1 MRHIKVLILLFW
13 VFSTYAVAAT
23 TSDVAQ
29 ILDEPDVMAV
39 GDEADIRINFTVP
52 ITYLRSFPDG
62 PSDTLRITLNIPD
75 ACVAEQLRVQE
86 SKNSPRARIITPFT
100 LTFPEIISKSQ
111 TGNTVCRI
119 TGNRVDTSKTLL
131 MHFDNISTYKVRL
144 GDDNHSIIV
153 RVPLRAEPIA
163 TFVTPKFT
171 VAAPPENASAKDLM
185 TAGKAAMAVGEYENA
200 TQIFNRLLNLPPN
213 EYSQDAQELVG
224 NARDKNG
231 DFAKAKIEYELYLK
245 LYPQTEGAL
254 RVNTRLAAIENG
266 TAKVA
271 ENKFSTKKQINQV
284 NQNNV
289 FGSLSQYYYGS
300 KTMTDTTNAG
310 VKTNTRTT
318 DQSALVTSFDITD
331 RWRHNQYDDKL
342 VFRDQ
347 QTHNFPKGPNFIDI
361 NRLNA
366 AYWDHEDKL
375 LGYMFRL
382 GRQPGNSQGVLG
394 RFDGA
399 FAKYSINDNYRI
411 TGVAGV
417 PDNGSHS
424 TILTNRHFYGTA
436 LEFGLPS
443 STFSGNVYAIQQVA
457 DSLTERRALGT
468 ELRYFNNSTSWFG
481 LVDYDT
487 VFHDVNIALLQGNWT
502 TSNEIT
508 FNALLDHRKSPILY
522 GETGIQA
529 VPFATP
535 LSVGGLRKVLT
546 DQQIYSTIKDI
557 TAETDTALIGATK
570 QITPKWQIGGDVRLN
585 RTKGTKGVDLSPTG
599 LNVPG
604 GILVQATPNSG
615 IAYTYSLQ
623 AIGTNTIFADDTSV
637 INTSFVDDP
646 HYYAEI
652 LGLTNVATF
661 RTKWHVTSSLNLY
674 HQKGDAIQLD
684 QRTFKIAPTGRISYQ
699 LFDNG
704 LLEAELGF
712 EKTYQDDNT
721 NQKIRSTRES
731 MFVGYR
737 WDF

>member
-1 MRHIKVLILLFW
+1 MRNLKVFVLFFW
-13 VFSTYAVAAT
+13 LFSTYAVAAV
-23 TSDVAQ
+23 TSEVAQ
-29 ILDEPDVMAV
+29 ILDEPDVMPV

-52 ITYLRSFPDG
+52 VTYLRSFPDG
-62 PSDTLRITLNIPD
+62 PSDTLRIALSIPD
-75 ACVAEQLRVQE
+75 PCVAEQLVIQE
-86 SKNSPRARIITPFT
+86 SKNSPKTNIITPFT
-100 LTFPEIISKSQ
+100 LTFPEIIAKGQS
-111 TGNTVCRI
+111 GNAVCSI
-119 TGNRVDTSKTLL
+119 TKNRVDTNKTLL
-131 MHFDNISTYKVRL
+131 VHFETVNTYKVRL
-144 GDDNHSIIV
+144 GDDNHSIII

-163 TFVTPKFT
+163 TFVTPKLT
-171 VAAPPENASAKDLM
+171 VPAPPSTSDAKYLMTSAKASM
-185 TAGKAAMAVGEYENA
+185 AAGEYEGA
-200 TQIFNRLLNLPPN
+200 TQTFNRLLNLPPN
-213 EYSQDAQELVG
+213 DYSQEAQELVG
-224 NARDKNG
+224 NAREKNG

-254 RVNTRLAAIENG
+254 RVNTRLAAINNG

-284 NQNNV
+284 NQNTI
-289 FGSLSQYYYGS
+289 FGSLSQYYYGG
-300 KTMTDTTNAG
+300 KTMTDTTNGG
-310 VKTNTRTT
+310 VTSNVRTT

-342 VFRDQ
+342 VFRDA
-347 QTHNFPKGPNFIDI
+347 QTHNFPSGPNFTDI

-366 AYWDHEDKL
+366 AYWDHDDKL

-394 RFDGA
+394 RFDGV
-399 FAKYSINDNYRI
+399 FGKYSINDNFRI
-411 TGVAGV
+411 TGVAGE

-424 TILTNRHFYGTA
+424 PILTNRHFYGSA

-443 STFSGNVYAIQQVA
+443 STVSGNVYAIQQIA
-457 DSLTERRALGT
+457 DGLTERRAVGT
-468 ELRYFNNSTSWFG
+468 ELRYFNNATSWFG
-481 LVDYDT
+481 LLDYDT

-502 TSNEIT
+502 TSNQIT

-522 GETGIQA
+522 GETGLQA
-529 VPFATP
+529 VPGAVP

-546 DQQIYSTIKDI
+546 DQQIYSAIKNI
-557 TAETDTALIGATK
+557 TAETDTALLGATK
-570 QITPKWQIGGDVRLN
+570 QITPRWQIGGDVRLN
-585 RTKGTKGVDLSPTG
+585 RTKGTPGVDLS
-599 LNVPG
+599 LIPG
-604 GILVQATPNSG
+604 GILVAPTPSTG

-623 AIGTNTIFADDTSV
+623 AIGTNVVFADDTSV

-646 HYYAEI
+646 HYFAQT

-661 RTKWHVTSSLNLY
+661 RTKWHVTSSLSLY
-674 HQKGDAIQLD
+674 HQKGDASQADIKLY
-684 QRTFKIAPTGRISYQ
+684 KIAPTARISYQ
-699 LFDNG
+699 LFDNA

-712 EKTYQDDNT
+712 EKTYSDDNT